1 MSYHQN
7 YHDTVFLYYHY
18 MFYKKGMTREVF
30 NGQYIKE
37 NSGLLYR
44 DLGKSSKATF
54 SFLQEY

>member
-1 MSYHQN
+1 
-7 YHDTVFLYYHY
+7 
-18 MFYKKGMTREVF
+18 MTREVF

-37 NSGLLYR
+37 NSELLYR

>member
-1 MSYHQN
+1 
-7 YHDTVFLYYHY
+7 
-18 MFYKKGMTREVF
+18 MTREVF